1 MYRCR
6 MIVTDLDGTLLT
18 SDKIVTQRS
27 LDAFARCRGAGI
39 KIAYAT
45 GRGDS
50 SLTLVPQ
57 RCVDGRVV
65 NNGSMAYDGGA
76 IAYECLVPHLAAR
89 PLLISLDKRGLKV
102 GSQRLGRHYANFVVS
117 DEWSYIHDFVIVD
130 FATHD
135 IDAEKI
141 YVDACTPDDADFIR
155 ERLPDELYL
164 TVSVDRMGMIMH
176 RRATKSLA
184 VEALARRWGIDRRD
198 IIAFGDDMNDI
209 DLLKYAGAG
218 VAMGNALD
226 EAKAAADVVCGDNDS
241 DGLAIWIEE
250 NLL

>member
-1 MYRCR
+1 

-27 LDAFARCRGAGI
+27 LDALARCRGAGI

-50 SLTLVPQ
+50 SLTLVPSGY
-57 RCVDGRVV
+57 VDGRVV

-76 IAYECLVPHLAAR
+76 VAYECLVPYLAAR
-89 PLLISLDKRGLKV
+89 PLLLALDKRGLKV

-117 DEWSYIHDFVIVD
+117 DEWPYIHDFAVVD
-130 FATHD
+130 FAEHD
-135 IDAEKI
+135 VDAEKI
-141 YVDACTPDDADFIR
+141 YVDGCTPEDAAFIH
-155 ERLPDELYL
+155 ERLPGELYL
-164 TVSVDRMGMIMH
+164 TVSVDRMGMIMNKN
-176 RRATKSLA
+176 ATKSRA
-184 VEALARRWGIDRRD
+184 VDALARRWGIDRSE
-198 IIAFGDDMNDI
+198 IVAFGDDMNDI
-209 DLLKYAGAG
+209 DLLKYAGTG

-226 EAKAAADVVCGDNDS
+226 EAKAVADVVCGDNDS
-241 DGLAIWIEE
+241 DGLAIWIEK